1 MSRLALPVK
10 WRRLSA
16 TGDVLVRVEL
26 DLLLKTNAGGWAQ
39 EDFLVDT
46 GTEITTFPAALAK
59 KLDLPMPISP
69 SPVAHKQ
76 TGLVVR
82 SGLLRFQVVGLDQTE
97 YVVPCYFLGDP
108 DVPYTGPAA
117 TAPRKLLQPLAL
129 TAPLRFTFEDNRT
142 PGVPHGEMIVEKK

>member
-1 MSRLALPVK
+1 MSRLVLPVK

-46 GTEITTFPAALAK
+46 GSEIATFPAALAK
-59 KLDLPMPISP
+59 KHDLPMPISP
-69 SPVAHKQ
+69 SPVAHSQ

-82 SGLLRFQVVGLDQTE
+82 SGLLRFQVVGMDQTE

-108 DVPYTGPAA
+108 DVPYAGPKA

-129 TAPLRFTFEDNRT
+129 TAQLRFTFEDNRT
-142 PGVPHGEMIVEKK
+142 PGIPHGEMTVEKK